1 MNQPVVEFLKTTGQI
16 LFWTVPEGVYKIR
29 ADAIGP
35 GANGNPGTSS
45 GTSKGGSG
53 GAYAFAELDVT
64 PGQRIEYF
72 VGATTPFAT
81 ASSYTYLGSPIAV
94 MVEGGVNFNN
104 TAINEGGA
112 VFAGS
117 GGFRGGRATVGRRGG
132 GGAAGPN
139 GPGGQA
145 GNSGGGGANGGGSST
160 ALPGGANRQ
169 GYGGGAA
176 AVDGVSP
183 AGAGVDGGGGG
194 GGIGT
199 IQLYANGGNG
209 SQDTIWTS
217 TITGETA
224 GPGGAGGASSGSF
237 SGGNAGGYGAGGG
250 GGRSGAAGRYQGTP
264 GIIVLT
270 YTIETSGFL
279 HSYWL

>member
-1 MNQPVVEFLKTTGQI
+1 MNQPVVEFIKTAGQ
-16 LFWTVPEGVYKIR
+16 LLAWTVSEGVYRIR
-29 ADAIGP
+29 AEAIAA

-45 GTSKGGSG
+45 ATSKGGSG

-64 PGQRIEYF
+64 PGQQIEYF
-72 VGATTPFAT
+72 VGAPTAFA
-81 ASSYTYLGSPIAV
+81 APRSVTYFGSTSILAV
-94 MVEGGVNFNN
+94 ESGININS

-112 VFAGS
+112 VLAGS

-139 GPGGQA
+139 GIGGQA

-160 ALPGGANRQ
+160 ALPGGTNRL

-183 AGAGVDGGGGG
+183 AGSGLDGGGGG

-199 IQLYANGGNG
+199 NQIYAIGGNG

-224 GPGGAGGASSGSF
+224 GPGGAGGASSGSGT
-237 SGGNAGGYGAGGG
+237 GGNAGGYGAGGG
-250 GGRSGAAGRYQGTP
+250 GGRSGNANRHQGTP

-270 YTIETSGFL
+270 YTIEPSGFL

>member
-1 MNQPVVEFLKTTGQI
+1 MTVVEFLKTTGQV
-16 LFWTVPEGVYKIR
+16 LSWTVPEGVYKIR
-29 ADAIGP
+29 ADAIAA
-35 GANGNPGTSS
+35 GANGNPGSNNS
-45 GTSKGGSG
+45 TSKGGSG

-64 PGQRIEYF
+64 PGQLIEYF
-72 VGATTPFAT
+72 VGATTLFA
-81 ASSYTYLGSPIAV
+81 APRSVTYLGSTSILAV
-94 MVEGGVNFNN
+94 ESGININGSGNN
-104 TAINEGGA
+104 DGGA
-112 VFAGS
+112 VLAGS
-117 GGFRGGRATVGRRGG
+117 GGFQGGRATAGRRGG

-139 GPGGQA
+139 GAGGQA

-169 GYGGGAA
+169 GYGGGAG

-183 AGAGVDGGGGG
+183 AGSGLDGGGGG
-194 GGIGT
+194 GGIGSN
-199 IQLYANGGNG
+199 QLYMIGGNG

-224 GPGGAGGASSGSF
+224 GPGGAGGASSGSG

-250 GGRSGAAGRYQGTP
+250 GGRSATANRHQGTP

-270 YTIETSGFL
+270 YDIQLPSFSTY
-279 HSYWL
+279 SYWL

>member
-1 MNQPVVEFLKTTGQI
+1 MNQPVVEFLKTTGQA
-16 LFWTVPEGVYKIR
+16 LTWTVPEGVYRIR
-29 ADAIGP
+29 ADAIGA

-53 GAYAFAELDVT
+53 GAYAFVELDVT
-64 PGQRIEYF
+64 PGQQIEYF
-72 VGATTPFAT
+72 VSPPT
-81 ASSYTYLGSPIAV
+81 AFSAPRSFTYLGLPVVLAV
-94 MVEGGVNFNN
+94 ESGVNTNG
-104 TAINEGGA
+104 TAINEGGT
-112 VFAGS
+112 VWLGS
-117 GGFRGGRATVGRRGG
+117 GFQGGRATVGRRGG

-139 GPGGQA
+139 GIGGQA

-160 ALPGGANRQ
+160 ALPGGTNRL

-199 IQLYANGGNG
+199 IQLYALGGNG
-209 SQDTIWTS
+209 SQNTIWTS

-224 GPGGAGGASSGSF
+224 GPGGGGGASSGSF
-237 SGGNAGGYGAGGG
+237 SGGNAGGYGGGG
-250 GGRSGAAGRYQGTP
+250 GGSRSGAVNRLQGTQ

-270 YTIETSGFL
+270 YTIEPSGFL
-279 HSYWL
+279 YSYWL